1 MATEWE
7 KKDEDYLQGPGSW
20 TIAKVIQSGQ
30 VSYEL
35 WDGSPRDGGSIRAR
49 TDTAEQAKT
58 AFEALQAATPAA

>member
-1 MATEWE
+1 MATVWE
-7 KKDEDYLQGPGSW
+7 KKDEYYLQGPGSW
-20 TIAKVIQSGQ
+20 TICKIHQSDK

-58 AFEALQAATPAA
+58 KFEALQAATPAA